1 LFWLAARRPPLAFLA
16 EMFGLRVQGS
26 GRHFAPVRLND
37 TLTLDWAGSRGTV
50 ASQHDAFHLSDA
62 EDAIL
67 RRVKDA
73 GLVFGSGA

>member
-1 LFWLAARRPPLAFLA
+1 MHVDAPSREA

-26 GRHFAPVRLND
+26 GRHFALVRLND
-37 TLTLDWAGSRGTV
+37 TLTLDWANSRGTV

-73 GLVFGSGA
+73 GLAFGSRP